1 MWIIVWDETLV
12 VPHVRWTDVY
22 TDIIQGIGE
31 VGISSAVIAFVLT
44 EVLNSIMLV
53 SEWIRR
59 NLVEATK
66 ERQFAEGL
74 NQGLKQ
80 GRAEGR
86 SEGRSEGLADGLAEG
101 RSEGLAEGRAQLIE
115 EISDWEERR
124 REAQERG
131 EAFDESPPY
140 LKN

>member
-1 MWIIVWDETLV
+1 
-12 VPHVRWTDVY
+12 
-22 TDIIQGIGE
+22 
-31 VGISSAVIAFVLT
+31 
-44 EVLNSIMLV
+44 MLV

-66 ERQFAEGL
+66 ERQFAEGFSQGFTQGF
-74 NQGLKQ
+74 NQGFAQ
-80 GRAEGR
+80 GRAEGLAK
-86 SEGRSEGLADGLAEG
+86 GR
-101 RSEGLAEGRAQLIE
+101 AEGRAQLIE

-140 LKN
+140 VNG